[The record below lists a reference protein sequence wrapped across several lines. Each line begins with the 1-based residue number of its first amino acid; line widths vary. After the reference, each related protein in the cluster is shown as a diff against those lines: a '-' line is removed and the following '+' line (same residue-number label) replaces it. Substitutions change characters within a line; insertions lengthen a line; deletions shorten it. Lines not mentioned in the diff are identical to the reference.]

1 MRWRSVVGLLCCGAL
16 FGLSYVL
23 VRVTV
28 PGLGPVAVTAARTL
42 IGGLTLLG
50 VAGLRGQPVRARGWR
65 SYAVLGLLA
74 AALPFSLVSLCT
86 LTLGAG
92 TSAVLNASAPM
103 FALAIDAAGR
113 RRWPGLGQLA
123 GLCVA
128 IAGVFVVMSARGVH
142 VDRSGLVGVAAGLGG
157 AAIFAYAGF
166 FAARRFADAA
176 PLAVAAGQQFAGGL
190 LLVPL
195 LAVLR
200 PHATLDTALVA
211 HILVLGLLGSA
222 LAFLIFYW
230 LIARE
235 GPVWT
240 ANVNLL
246 VPVCGVLWGRALLG
260 EPVPLVSVAGM
271 VLTVGGLALILRPP
285 PPGFDEVRW
294 TGTTDEGR

>member
-113 RRWPGLGQLA
+113 RRWPGLGQ
-123 GLCVA
+123 
-128 IAGVFVVMSARGVH
+128 
-142 VDRSGLVGVAAGLGG
+142 
-157 AAIFAYAGF
+157 
-166 FAARRFADAA
+166 
-176 PLAVAAGQQFAGGL
+176 QFAGGL

-211 HILVLGLLGSA
+211 HILVLGLLGSV